1 MFPLMLFIPLF
12 FAGIT
17 FYNIYQNKGNH
28 LFNYSILLI
37 FLISRILMF
46 HNGGTAALFITRGE
60 YIMMLIIY
68 FSLFVL
74 FVNGKLKFIISKGTL
89 FLGKISFPLYLIHQY
104 VSGYVIIPVLR
115 TNFHAR
121 YWLASL
127 IALPIV
133 IVIAYGISYYIEIPM
148 SKWMKIKLGSL
159 LCIIYNRFENVDNK
173 FSR

>member
-1 MFPLMLFIPLF
+1 
-12 FAGIT
+12 
-17 FYNIYQNKGNH
+17 
-28 LFNYSILLI
+28 
-37 FLISRILMF
+37 MF